1 MSLAYSKPIGPWV
14 PLPSSFG
21 VIFGL
26 WNIFRT
32 RRCGCPRYFC
42 VASVLT
48 GLCLSCSF
56 FQCKVYLHIF
66 NLPFFIFFVP
76 YFRIA
81 YAQFSCSFLSGL
93 LFALS
98 RSSRLLNSVQSLK
111 RWGYRIRLSY
121 SFNSGCDL
129 TSSALHT
136 AASSAWGHFFPQLST
151 AFLFTLH
158 TLRSAGLRSFLRP
171 PAPWVV
177 AL

>member
-1 MSLAYSKPIGPWV
+1 MKIVVTCIHTHTHTPHILPAVLLAVFKKEQRRIKSSEKYCSKETCLMSLAYSKRIGPWV

-111 RWGYRIRLSY
+111 R
-121 SFNSGCDL
+121 
-129 TSSALHT
+129 
-136 AASSAWGHFFPQLST
+136 
-151 AFLFTLH
+151 
-158 TLRSAGLRSFLRP
+158 
-171 PAPWVV
+171 
-177 AL
+177 